1 MAVHVVDPG
10 ERDLRAVG
18 DQAGLSASRQG
29 TRQSTRMA
37 AFEPSQSDV
46 HRSRVPSW
54 SSTANARRPPSGD
67 QSGWRAFAG
76 PSGSTRDLWTSDW
89 DGSNAAIL
97 VDCRVPCR
105 DADSPAWSPD
115 GTQIAFT
122 RIDNVDGHNP
132 GSQLQAVDVATG
144 SITTLASTK
153 GAEYAGAARWSPD
166 GRAIVVE
173 LKRYIDDG
181 DDETVTGQAIGV
193 VDLDDAGPSFRVI
206 RAFDTFSSSELAPE
220 PRTSSC
226 SQQAED
232 PLDPSDPPSNLFT
245 RPFPTAPGWRG

>member
-1 MAVHVVDPG
+1 M
-10 ERDLRAVG
+10 
-18 DQAGLSASRQG
+18 
-29 TRQSTRMA
+29 
-37 AFEPSQSDV
+37 
-46 HRSRVPSW
+46 
-54 SSTANARRPPSGD
+54 SSRRPV
-67 QSGWRAFAG
+67 
-76 PSGSTRDLWTSDW
+76 
-89 DGSNAAIL
+89 L

-115 GTQIAFT
+115 GTQIAIN

-132 GSQLQAVDVATG
+132 GSHLQAVDVATG

-181 DDETVTGQAIGV
+181 NDTETVTGQAIGV
-193 VDLDDAGPSFRVI
+193 VDLDDATPSIRVI
-206 RAFDTFSSSELAPE
+206 RAFDTSPRIPTGTR

-226 SQQAED
+226 SRQARETRST
-232 PLDPSDPPSNLFT
+232 PRTSPRTCSRSAPS
-245 RPFPTAPGWRG
+245 APG